1 MTVFIRYIKEV
12 ILSKL
17 GEDEKEFE
25 RLLYE
30 MDFQKFERLLQNK
43 LHDVGRT
50 IVKAVLEKMDQ
61 LIKQD
66 KMLRPGWVVCRKD

>member
-17 GEDEKEFE
+17 EEDEKEFE

-43 LHDVGRT
+43 LHDVGR
-50 IVKAVLEKMDQ
+50 
-61 LIKQD
+61 
-66 KMLRPGWVVCRKD
+66 

>member
-66 KMLRPGWVVCRKD
+66 KMLRPGWVVCRK

>member
-17 GEDEKEFE
+17 EEDEKEFE

-66 KMLRPGWVVCRKD
+66 KT

>member
-66 KMLRPGWVVCRKD
+66 KMLRPGWV